1 MRTDVGARSTS
12 VRNSTSEIGIDSA
25 DVLDFRSDSADVLA
39 FGSDS
44 ADSYSADGR
53 AGACILVVN
62 STLDATVRTSMLAFG
77 SDSADV
83 LALGSDTSH

>member
-1 MRTDVGARSTS
+1 MLLTWSRPIRSTS

-44 ADSYSADGR
+44 AD
-53 AGACILVVN
+53 
-62 STLDATVRTSMLAFG
+62 
-77 SDSADV
+77 V
-83 LALGSDTSH
+83 LALGSDTSL

>member
-1 MRTDVGARSTS
+1 VRTATVRTDVGARSTS

-44 ADSYSADGR
+44 AD
-53 AGACILVVN
+53 
-62 STLDATVRTSMLAFG
+62 
-77 SDSADV
+77 V
-83 LALGSDTSH
+83 LAVGSDTLL

>member
-1 MRTDVGARSTS
+1 MAVLGDLYLGAHGAVVTSVALHALKQTFLFSSQNLYAVALLRSTS

-44 ADSYSADGR
+44 AD
-53 AGACILVVN
+53 
-62 STLDATVRTSMLAFG
+62 
-77 SDSADV
+77 V
-83 LALGSDTSH
+83 LAVGSDTSL